1 MSGKKMISLLFLS
14 AACCLPGAEPM
25 IKVVETPRKNL
36 LVNPEFGKPFSKNRI
51 PRGWF
56 FDNCSRKPGF
66 EYNFGIPGEFYLY
79 TSGRL
84 FGYLAQENIP
94 VTEGKTY
101 YAAVEVRATT
111 TVLMWIRTRDWKDGL
126 DAQNHPRSNTELFS
140 LQNPDQGES
149 LVRELRHFVDPTI
162 LNPVGPERWTV
173 CEAEFTVPKGHNVK
187 QYSFRVGSIGGP
199 EGWLRARRPVLKT
212 AERNLSVRLDGRGLQ
227 RAELLHGN
235 GVVLRHWKL
244 EPAKESQELKFLL
257 SSFMEKYSLKII
269 DQKGNTYGRTL

>member
-1 MSGKKMISLLFLS
+1 M
-14 AACCLPGAEPM
+14 
-25 IKVVETPRKNL
+25 
-36 LVNPEFGKPFSKNRI
+36 
-51 PRGWF
+51 
-56 FDNCSRKPGF
+56 
-66 EYNFGIPGEFYLY
+66 
-79 TSGRL
+79 
-84 FGYLAQENIP
+84 
-94 VTEGKTY
+94 
-101 YAAVEVRATT
+101 
-111 TVLMWIRTRDWKDGL
+111 
-126 DAQNHPRSNTELFS
+126 
-140 LQNPDQGES
+140 
-149 LVRELRHFVDPTI
+149 
-162 LNPVGPERWTV
+162 
-173 CEAEFTVPKGHNVK
+173 K